1 MKKEKMLEMYR
12 MMVLIRRFEER
23 TAQMYG
29 LQKIGG
35 FCHLYIGQEAVAVG
49 AIAALNEDDYF
60 ISSYRDHGHIIAKG
74 GDPKGVMAELFG
86 KSGGVSKGK
95 GGSMHIADFSVGML
109 GANGVVGGGYNIAV
123 GAGMSAHLAGV
134 IAAHTTLPVIAVP
147 IDASSLGGLDAL
159 LAMVQMPPGIPVAT
173 MGIGKAGAKNAALL
187 ALSILSLAD
196 AGIREKLDLYRSD
209 LKKAVLEADEGVRKL

>member
-1 MKKEKMLEMYR
+1 MKVAVLMGSKSDLPVMEESAAILRQFGVSFEMR
-12 MMVLIRRFEER
+12 ILSAHRTPDEVASIAR
-23 TAQMYG
+23 TARE
-29 LQKIGG
+29 KG
-35 FCHLYIGQEAVAVG
+35 FSA
-49 AIAALNEDDYF
+49 
-60 ISSYRDHGHIIAKG
+60 IIA
-74 GDPKGVMAELFG
+74 
-86 KSGGVSKGK
+86 
-95 GGSMHIADFSVGML
+95 
-109 GANGVVGGGYNIAV
+109 

-196 AGIREKLDLYRSD
+196 AGIREKLDAYRSD

>member
-1 MKKEKMLEMYR
+1 MKVAVLMGSKSDLPVMEESAAILRQFGVSFEMR
-12 MMVLIRRFEER
+12 ILSAHRTPDEVASIAR
-23 TAQMYG
+23 TARENG
-29 LQKIGG
+29 LS
-35 FCHLYIGQEAVAVG
+35 A
-49 AIAALNEDDYF
+49 
-60 ISSYRDHGHIIAKG
+60 IIA
-74 GDPKGVMAELFG
+74 
-86 KSGGVSKGK
+86 
-95 GGSMHIADFSVGML
+95 
-109 GANGVVGGGYNIAV
+109 

-187 ALSILSLAD
+187 ALSIRSIAD
-196 AGIREKLDLYRSD
+196 AGIREKLDAYRSD

>member
-1 MKKEKMLEMYR
+1 MKVAVLMGSKSDLPVMEESAAVLRQFGVSFEMR
-12 MMVLIRRFEER
+12 ILSAHRTPDEVASIAR
-23 TAQMYG
+23 TARE
-29 LQKIGG
+29 KG
-35 FCHLYIGQEAVAVG
+35 FSA
-49 AIAALNEDDYF
+49 
-60 ISSYRDHGHIIAKG
+60 IIA
-74 GDPKGVMAELFG
+74 
-86 KSGGVSKGK
+86 
-95 GGSMHIADFSVGML
+95 
-109 GANGVVGGGYNIAV
+109 

>member
-1 MKKEKMLEMYR
+1 MKVAVLMGSKSDLPVMEESAAILRQFGVSFEMR
-12 MMVLIRRFEER
+12 ILSAHRTPDEVASIAR
-23 TAQMYG
+23 TARE
-29 LQKIGG
+29 IG
-35 FCHLYIGQEAVAVG
+35 FSA
-49 AIAALNEDDYF
+49 
-60 ISSYRDHGHIIAKG
+60 IIA
-74 GDPKGVMAELFG
+74 
-86 KSGGVSKGK
+86 
-95 GGSMHIADFSVGML
+95 
-109 GANGVVGGGYNIAV
+109 

-187 ALSILSLAD
+187 ALSILSIAD
-196 AGIREKLDLYRSD
+196 AGIREKLDAYRSD

>member
-1 MKKEKMLEMYR
+1 MKVAVLMGSKSDLPVMEESAAILRQFGVSFEMR
-12 MMVLIRRFEER
+12 ILSAHRTPDEVASIAR
-23 TAQMYG
+23 TARENG
-29 LQKIGG
+29 LS
-35 FCHLYIGQEAVAVG
+35 A
-49 AIAALNEDDYF
+49 
-60 ISSYRDHGHIIAKG
+60 IIA
-74 GDPKGVMAELFG
+74 
-86 KSGGVSKGK
+86 
-95 GGSMHIADFSVGML
+95 
-109 GANGVVGGGYNIAV
+109 

-187 ALSILSLAD
+187 ALSILSIAD
-196 AGIREKLDLYRSD
+196 AGIREKLDAYRSD

>member
-1 MKKEKMLEMYR
+1 MKVAVLMGSKSDLPVMEESAAILRQFGVSFEMR
-12 MMVLIRRFEER
+12 ILSAHRTPDEVASIAR
-23 TAQMYG
+23 TARENG
-29 LQKIGG
+29 LS
-35 FCHLYIGQEAVAVG
+35 A
-49 AIAALNEDDYF
+49 
-60 ISSYRDHGHIIAKG
+60 IIA
-74 GDPKGVMAELFG
+74 
-86 KSGGVSKGK
+86 
-95 GGSMHIADFSVGML
+95 
-109 GANGVVGGGYNIAV
+109 